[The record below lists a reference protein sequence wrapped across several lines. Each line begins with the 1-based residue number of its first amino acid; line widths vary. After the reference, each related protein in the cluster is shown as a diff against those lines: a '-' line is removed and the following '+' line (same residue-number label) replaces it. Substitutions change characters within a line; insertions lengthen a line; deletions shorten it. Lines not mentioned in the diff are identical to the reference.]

1 MKKQIVQFHINKM
14 YTTIIQSLDRN
25 KNVFKEL
32 LKGVPRTEFLW
43 KQEPDKWSLLEIVC
57 HIRDEEVEDFRTRV
71 QCVLE
76 NPTLP
81 PPPIDPVAWV
91 KERKY
96 IEQDY
101 DSVLNRFIDERE
113 HSVEWLRNLKDPKW
127 DNSYL
132 HPKLGPMS
140 ARLFLS
146 NWLAH
151 DLLHIR
157 QIVKLRFDYLKH
169 LSSEDLSYAGNW

>member
-1 MKKQIVQFHINKM
+1 M
-14 YTTIIQSLDRN
+14 YTSIIQSLERN
-25 KNVFKEL
+25 KKVFKEL
-32 LKGVPRTEFLW
+32 LNEVPSEEYLW
-43 KQEPDKWSLLEIVC
+43 RQSTDKWALLEIVC

-71 QCVLE
+71 KYVLE
-76 NPTLP
+76 DPELTLP
-81 PPPIDPVAWV
+81 SIDPVGWV
-91 KERKY
+91 LDRKY

-101 DSVLNRFIDERE
+101 NTVLNSFIDERE
-113 HSVEWLRNLKDPKW
+113 RSINWLKSLQDPKW

-140 ARLFLS
+140 AKLFLS

-157 QIVKLRFDYLKH
+157 QIMKLRFDYLKH
-169 LSSEDLSYAGNW
+169 ISSEDLSYAGTW